1 MKRSPLPRLTRGQKT
16 ARNLLAALLLLVFIW
31 GCMDFPIGDPYRSFR
46 RAEREEMVGPST
58 YLGGFHT
65 GYDGWAVGVYEGQ
78 VLLHREDD
86 RGFEY
91 WPRAGSGPAVLPV
104 PENRLLEGEAWL
116 VGVDVPEG
124 AASARLEL
132 TLSAYY
138 TELRKFN
145 GWSRQICA
153 TLDVPGGQWRYGT
166 PRLWERTYEA
176 DGMFLK
182 EGGVLFHVTP
192 YSGDDGDIEWN
203 LLSYVYEWDI
213 YQKTDPAY
221 RAVNVDA
228 EAVFYDEAGA
238 ELGRAALG
246 TPG

>member
-1 MKRSPLPRLTRGQKT
+1 MNRLSLPRLTRGQKI
-16 ARNLLAALLLLVFIW
+16 ARNLLAALLLMVFAW
-31 GCMDFPIGDPYRSFR
+31 GCMYFPIGDPYRSFR
-46 RAEREEMVGPST
+46 RAEREEMVGPAT

-65 GYDGWAVGVYEGQ
+65 SHDGWAVGVYEGQ

-86 RGFEY
+86 RGFEC
-91 WPRAGSGPAVLPV
+91 WPRTESGPTVLPV

-124 AASARLEL
+124 AVSARLEL

-138 TELRKFN
+138 TEQRRYN
-145 GWSRQICA
+145 GRSRQICA
-153 TLDVPGGQWRYGT
+153 TLDVPGGQWQYGT

-176 DGMFLK
+176 EGAFLE

-213 YQKTDPAY
+213 YQRTDPAY

-228 EAVFYDEAGA
+228 EAVFYDKAGM

-246 TPG
+246 TPD